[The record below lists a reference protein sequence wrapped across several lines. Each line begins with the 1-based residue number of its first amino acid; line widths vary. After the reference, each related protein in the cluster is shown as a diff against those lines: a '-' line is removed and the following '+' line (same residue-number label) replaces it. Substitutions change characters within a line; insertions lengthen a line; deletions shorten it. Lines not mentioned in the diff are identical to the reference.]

1 NEIPESEV
9 AYLTM
14 LIGGWLRKQGESIE
28 EKVKAIVVCPKGVS
42 VSRLMLTELR
52 YLFKE
57 FVFLDSLSLREF
69 QHYKLEYDIVFSPVF
84 LETDKKLFLASSFLG
99 ESEKK
104 RLRRQVM
111 MELNGF
117 APTDV
122 NLEELLNVIKRH
134 ATIRNEQQ
142 LSKELKQHIYPME
155 TDEQGQEHEQ
165 KSANL
170 DDFITLERITLRKSV
185 HSWEE
190 AIRTSAIPLVENNDV
205 LPGYVEA
212 VIDHCKTDPYIVIGN
227 HIAIPHAAPEDGVN
241 RTGMSLLRLEEGVCF
256 TNQYLIQ
263 LVVVIAAVDKE
274 QHLNALLQLL
284 KLAQSDQGREA
295 LLQAKSSQG
304 IYDVIKEYSE
314 E

>member
-1 NEIPESEV
+1 HLVKQSTAPLANLIGNEIPESEV

-28 EKVKAIVVCPKGVS
+28 EKVKAIVVCQKGVS
-42 VSRLMLTELR
+42 VSRVMLTELR

-122 NLEELLNVIKRH
+122 NLEELLTVIKR
-134 ATIRNEQQ
+134 
-142 LSKELKQHIYPME
+142 
-155 TDEQGQEHEQ
+155 
-165 KSANL
+165 
-170 DDFITLERITLRKSV
+170 
-185 HSWEE
+185 
-190 AIRTSAIPLVENNDV
+190 
-205 LPGYVEA
+205 
-212 VIDHCKTDPYIVIGN
+212 
-227 HIAIPHAAPEDGVN
+227 
-241 RTGMSLLRLEEGVCF
+241 
-256 TNQYLIQ
+256 
-263 LVVVIAAVDKE
+263 
-274 QHLNALLQLL
+274 
-284 KLAQSDQGREA
+284 
-295 LLQAKSSQG
+295 
-304 IYDVIKEYSE
+304 
-314 E
+314 